1 MSEKLIDHMRT
12 LMASN
17 FSLYLKTHAAHWNVS
32 GMFFQSLH
40 ALFLEQYE
48 DIYEQ
53 VDTIAE
59 KIRRLDFFVPAGLA
73 EFQEKTIFEDFTV
86 ALSAT
91 EYLKQL
97 LVDHES
103 MLVLL
108 QTVFD
113 AAETANNQA
122 LMNYLAER
130 LDAHQM
136 HRWKLRTT
144 LNAIK

>member
-1 MSEKLIDHMRT
+1 MAEKLIDHMRA

-17 FSLYLKTHAAHWNVS
+17 FTLYLKSHTAHWNVS

-48 DIYEQ
+48 DLFDQ

-73 EFQEKTIFEDFTV
+73 EFQEQSIFEDFTV

-91 EYLKQL
+91 DYLEQL
-97 LVDHES
+97 LADHEA

-113 AAETANNQA
+113 AAEGNNNQA

-130 LDAHQM
+130 MDAHQL